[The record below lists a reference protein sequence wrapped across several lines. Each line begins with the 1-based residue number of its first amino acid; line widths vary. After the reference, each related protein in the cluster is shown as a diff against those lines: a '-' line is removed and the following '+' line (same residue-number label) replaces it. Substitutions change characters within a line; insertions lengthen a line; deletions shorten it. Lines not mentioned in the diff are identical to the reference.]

1 MGRIIVH
8 LHGRPSE
15 KKMSGLIDDY
25 SQRLKSK
32 VRLEI
37 HSSKLSNEEYFSRIP
52 DNAILL
58 DEVGEMITSVDFSK
72 QFESWSIS
80 TEDTHLAIG
89 PADGFPK
96 GHGRNSISLS
106 KMTFPHEL
114 AAVLL
119 MEQLYRANEI
129 SRGSSYHR
137 V

>member
-1 MGRIIVH
+1 
-8 LHGRPSE
+8 
-15 KKMSGLIDDY
+15 MSGLIDDY

-96 GHGRNSISLS
+96 GHGKNSISLS

>member
-58 DEVGEMITSVDFSK
+58 DEVGDLITSVDFSK
-72 QFESWSIS
+72 QFGSWSIS

-129 SRGSSYHR
+129 YRGSSYHR

>member
-8 LHGRPSE
+8 LHGKPSD
-15 KKMSGLIDDY
+15 KKMEGLIDGY

-37 HSSKLSNEEYFSRIP
+37 HSAKLSNEEYFSRLPI
-52 DNAILL
+52 DAILL
-58 DEVGEMITSVDFSK
+58 DEIGETMTSIGFSEMFL
-72 QFESWSIS
+72 QWG
-80 TEDTHLAIG
+80 LAGNETNLAVG

-96 GHGRNSISLS
+96 DHGRKSISLS
-106 KMTFPHEL
+106 PMTFPHEL
-114 AAVLL
+114 ATVLL
-119 MEQLYRANEI
+119 MEQLYRSYEI

>member
-37 HSSKLSNEEYFSRIP
+37 HSSKLSNKEYFSRIP

-58 DEVGEMITSVDFSK
+58 DEVGDMITSVDFSK

-96 GHGRNSISLS
+96 GHGRDSISLS

-114 AAVLL
+114 ATVLL